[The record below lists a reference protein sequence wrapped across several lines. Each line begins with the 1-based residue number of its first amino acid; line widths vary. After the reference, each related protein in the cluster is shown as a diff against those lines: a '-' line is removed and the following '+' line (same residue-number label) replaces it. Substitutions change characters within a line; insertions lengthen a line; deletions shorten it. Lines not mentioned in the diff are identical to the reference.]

1 MAAKDLSEYEEG
13 ESVWKKEEIEG
24 VIYIQLKKPGYA
36 CNPQEFVENKIFVS
50 CMQID
55 SRHTLMDFRLIISIA
70 KNEQCLLIRSLYQR
84 TDPFSM
90 FYLKPYFYTPYSRWK
105 VWQRIWWSLKR

>member
-55 SRHTLMDFRLIISIA
+55 STHTLMDFRLA
-70 KNEQCLLIRSLYQR
+70 
-84 TDPFSM
+84 DPFSM
-90 FYLKPYFYTPYSRWK
+90 SYLKPYFFTPYSRWK
-105 VWQRIWWSLKR
+105 VWQRIWWSLER

>member
-50 CMQID
+50 TQID
-55 SRHTLMDFRLIISIA
+55 SRPGFQIKIVI
-70 KNEQCLLIRSLYQR
+70 
-84 TDPFSM
+84 
-90 FYLKPYFYTPYSRWK
+90 
-105 VWQRIWWSLKR
+105 

>member
-1 MAAKDLSEYEEG
+1 MNSWKGFKEDEQFRTEEDETKAAKDLSEYEEG

-50 CMQID
+50 RTKID

-70 KNEQCLLIRSLYQR
+70 KMNSV
-84 TDPFSM
+84 F
-90 FYLKPYFYTPYSRWK
+90 
-105 VWQRIWWSLKR
+105 